1 MPAGGL
7 KAWDGATVDPQTRI
21 GVKVDCAGVDWGTV
35 VARRGQEP
43 TSPGQGGGQMRH
55 TSLSDADCIEGAIG
69 HGCRRPTYYQRPF
82 SYDPAGRMDANTSE
96 NCREF
101 PVRELPPTLI
111 IARLRYQLPGFKTF
125 CSCDHHAPPHC
136 PHCFYWP
143 EGPVGF
149 EISWRP
155 RIPTCAYCLSPLEY
169 FGRPG

>member
-35 VARRGQEP
+35 VARRGQNNQ
-43 TSPGQGGGQMRH
+43 PGQGGGQMRH

-69 HGCRRPTYYQRPF
+69 HGCRRPTYTNGHLAMTL
-82 SYDPAGRMDANTSE
+82 PAEWTRTRAKTVANF
-96 NCREF
+96 R
-101 PVRELPPTLI
+101 VRELPPTLI

-149 EISWRP
+149 ENILAAKDSNR
-155 RIPTCAYCLSPLEY
+155 AYCLSPLKY